1 MRTKLFFAFLA
12 VILMA
17 LVSNLIFER
26 FISEDFEDYVSG
38 AKEDKLYWILATV
51 EGSYS
56 NGKWDKATLHEAVLW
71 ATMLGFDVKIVD
83 DDGKEIITSKG
94 ATARLSPSMR
104 RRMEG
109 IVDLNSAKGNYEHY
123 PLYVEGREIGTM
135 YARQLGRVG
144 SVNEKEEMFRKRER
158 EFLITSFTVAGGGA
172 IFMAVIFSLFLS
184 RPLNS
189 MKRAVESFAKGDLSV
204 RVGAGKD
211 ELGKLG
217 ESFNFMAEALER
229 EEALRKHLTS
239 NIAHE
244 LRTPLAIMKANV
256 EAMIDGVVENR
267 EQGLENIRMEVEK
280 LISLVEGIEDMT
292 KAEASFFSGRNY
304 IGVSLGKFL
313 SNMKAKL
320 FPLAVEKGLDL
331 KIVTDRPVRV
341 VTDSDKLEKIVQ
353 NVLTNSI
360 KNTTTGGISI
370 EYGTDRE
377 MFFVEVKDTGAGIPG
392 DKMDM
397 VFKRFY
403 RGEDSKGIGLGL
415 AIVKELVDAMGG
427 RIDLTSRVGEGTVFR
442 IWLPTSEKISNKNR
456 TPISDRKEWDIK

>member
-1 MRTKLFFAFLA
+1 
-12 VILMA
+12 MA

-26 FISEDFEDYVSG
+26 FISEDFEEYVSG

-94 ATARLSPSMR
+94 ARSMLSPSMR

-109 IVDLNSAKGNYEHY
+109 IVDLNSAKGNYEQY
-123 PLYVEGREIGTM
+123 PLYIEGREIGTM
-135 YARQLGRVG
+135 YAGQLGRVG

-189 MKRAVESFAKGDLSV
+189 MKKAVESFAKGDLSV

-256 EAMIDGVVENR
+256 EAIIDGVVENR
-267 EQGLENIRMEVEK
+267 VQGLENIRMEVEK

-304 IGVSLGKFL
+304 IEVNLGKFL
-313 SNMKAKL
+313 SNMTAKL

-360 KNTTTGGISI
+360 KNTATGGISI

-442 IWLPTSEKISNKNR
+442 IWLPMNGKISSKNR
-456 TPISDRKEWDIK
+456 APISGRKERDIK

>member
-38 AKEDKLYWILATV
+38 AKEDKLYWILAAI

-56 NGKWDKATLHEAVLW
+56 NSKWDKAALNQAVHW

-83 DDGKEIITSKG
+83 GDGKEIITSKG
-94 ATARLSPSMR
+94 AIPMMSPSMR

-109 IVDLNSAKGNYEHY
+109 IVDLNSAKGNYEPY
-123 PLYVEGREIGTM
+123 PLYVEGGEIGTM

-144 SVNEKEEMFRKRER
+144 SVNEKEEMFRKRDK
-158 EFLITSFTVAGGGA
+158 EFLIMSFTIAGGGA

-184 RPLNS
+184 RPLNK
-189 MKRAVESFAKGDLSV
+189 MKKAVESFAKGDLSV
-204 RVGAGKD
+204 RVGLGKD

-256 EAMIDGVVENR
+256 EAMIDGVVDNR
-267 EQGLENIRMEVEK
+267 EQGLENIRVEVEK

-304 IGVSLGKFL
+304 IEVNLGKFL
-313 SNMKAKL
+313 SNMTAKL
-320 FPLAVEKGLDL
+320 LPLAGEKGLDL
-331 KIVTDRPVRV
+331 KIVTDRLVRV

-353 NVLTNSI
+353 NILTNSI
-360 KNTTTGGISI
+360 KNTTVGGITM
-370 EYGTDRE
+370 EYGTDGE
-377 MFFVEVKDTGAGIPG
+377 MFFVEVRDTGAGIPG

-403 RGEDSKGIGLGL
+403 RGEDSQGIGLGL

-442 IWLPTSEKISNKNR
+442 IWLPMSEKIGSKNR
-456 TPISDRKEWDIK
+456 AAVSDGKEWGNK

>member
-1 MRTKLFFAFLA
+1 MRTKLFFAFLV
-12 VILMA
+12 VIVIA
-17 LVSNLIFER
+17 LVSNVIFER
-26 FISEDFEDYVSG
+26 FISDDFEDYVSG

-56 NGKWDKATLHEAVLW
+56 DSKWDMMALHQAVHW
-71 ATMLGFDVKIVD
+71 ATMLGFDLKIAD
-83 DDGKEIITSKG
+83 DKGKEVITSKEVMPM
-94 ATARLSPSMR
+94 LSPSMR

-109 IVDLNSAKGNYEHY
+109 IVDLNSPKGSYEHY
-123 PLYVEGREIGTM
+123 PLYVGGREIGTM
-135 YARQLGRVG
+135 FARQLGMVG
-144 SVNEKEEMFRKRER
+144 SVKEKEALFRKRDK
-158 EFLITSFTVAGGGA
+158 EFLIMSFALAGGGA
-172 IFMAVIFSLFLS
+172 VFIAVIFTLFLS
-184 RPLNS
+184 RPLNR
-189 MKRAVESFAKGDLSV
+189 MKKAVESFASGDYSV
-204 RVGAGKD
+204 RVGSGKD

-256 EAMIDGVVENR
+256 EAMIDGVVGNR
-267 EQGLENIRMEVEK
+267 EQGLENVRLEVEK

-304 IGVSLGKFL
+304 SEVNIGKFL
-313 SNMKAKL
+313 STVAAKVM
-320 FPLAVEKGLDL
+320 PLAAEKELDL
-331 KIVTDRPVRV
+331 KIVTGGPVRAS
-341 VTDSDKLEKIVQ
+341 TDSDKLEKIVQ

-360 KNTTTGGISI
+360 KNTSSGGITM
-370 EYGTDRE
+370 EYGTDGE
-377 MFFVEVKDTGAGIPG
+377 MFFVEVRDTGSGIPE

-415 AIVKELVDAMGG
+415 AIVRELVDAMGG

-442 IWLPTSEKISNKNR
+442 IWLPMTEKR
-456 TPISDRKEWDIK
+456 E

>member
-12 VILMA
+12 VIVMA

-26 FISEDFEDYVSG
+26 FMSEDFEDYVSG
-38 AKEDKLYWILATV
+38 AKEDKLYWILATI

-56 NGKWDKATLHEAVLW
+56 DGRWDKATLHEAVHW
-71 ATMLGFDVKIVD
+71 ATMLGFDLKILAE
-83 DDGKEIITSKG
+83 DGKELITSKG
-94 ATARLSPSMR
+94 ALSMLSPSMR

-109 IVDLNSAKGNYEHY
+109 IVDLNSAKGNYEPY

-144 SVNEKEEMFRKRER
+144 SMNEKEEMFRKREK
-158 EFLITSFTVAGGGA
+158 EFLIMSFAIAGGGA

-184 RPLNS
+184 RPLKR
-189 MKRAVESFAKGDLSV
+189 MKKAVESFAKGDLSI
-204 RVGAGKD
+204 RVGSGKD

-267 EQGLENIRMEVEK
+267 MQGLENIRMEVEK

-304 IGVSLGKFL
+304 IEVSLGKFL
-313 SNMKAKL
+313 SNMAAKL
-320 FPLAVEKGLDL
+320 LPLAAEKGLDL
-331 KIVTDRPVRV
+331 SIASDRPVRV
-341 VTDSDKLEKIVQ
+341 LTDSDKLEKIVQ

-360 KNTTTGGISI
+360 KNTAAGGISI

-377 MFFVEVKDTGAGIPG
+377 MFFVEVRDTGAGIPE
-392 DKMDM
+392 DKMDI

-427 RIDLTSRVGEGTVFR
+427 RIDLTSKVGRGTIFR
-442 IWLPTSEKISNKNR
+442 IWLPMSGGTSSKGK
-456 TPISDRKEWDIK
+456 TAISDRKELKQ

>member
-1 MRTKLFFAFLA
+1 MRTKLFFAFLV
-12 VILMA
+12 VIAIA

-26 FISEDFEDYVSG
+26 FISEDFEDYVNG
-38 AKEDKLYWILATV
+38 AKEDKLYWVLATF

-56 NGKWDKATLHEAVLW
+56 NGKWDEAALHEAVRW
-71 ATMLGFDVKIVD
+71 ATMLGFDVRITDNEGREV
-83 DDGKEIITSKG
+83 ITSKG
-94 ATARLSPSMR
+94 VMTMLSPSMR

-135 YARQLGRVG
+135 YARMLGRVG
-144 SVNEKEEMFRKRER
+144 SVNEKEAIFRKRGK
-158 EFLITSFTVAGGGA
+158 EFLITSFAVAGVGA
-172 IFMAVIFSLFLS
+172 LFMAVIFSLFLA
-184 RPLNS
+184 RPLNR
-189 MKRAVESFAKGDLSV
+189 MKKALESFAKGDFSV
-204 RVGAGKD
+204 RVVAGSEND

-256 EAMIDGVVENR
+256 EAMIDGVVGNR

-304 IGVSLGKFL
+304 IEINLRKFL
-313 SNMKAKL
+313 SDIAAKL
-320 FPLAVEKGLDL
+320 MPLAAEKGLDL
-331 KIVTDRPVRV
+331 KIASDRPVRPF
-341 VTDSDKLEKIVQ
+341 TDPDKLEKIVQ
-353 NVLTNSI
+353 NVLTNAI
-360 KNTTTGGISI
+360 KNTGSGGITI
-370 EYGTDRE
+370 EYGMDRD
-377 MFFVEVKDTGAGIPG
+377 MFFVEVSDTGAGIPE

-397 VFKRFY
+397 VFRRFY

-415 AIVKELVDAMGG
+415 AIVKELVEVMGG
-427 RIDLTSRVGEGTVFR
+427 RIDLKSRVGEGTVFR
-442 IWLPTSEKISNKNR
+442 IWLPMTEKKKTVENKNQ
-456 TPISDRKEWDIK
+456 